1 MKKLLSI
8 IIALVSILGM
18 SSCSEEALD
27 VDTVNKQTILVFMP
41 WTGSSSGSGLYNNFV
56 NNLDSIKQGIVN
68 QKGLTNTRV
77 LVFISK
83 PNNMGGYDKSYLYEL
98 KYNATQKTVDMEELT
113 TYEGNSYATAEGI
126 TRLISDVK
134 SRAEALNYAMIIG
147 SHGCGWT
154 YVDDWKNYPYYAK
167 KHDGMMADDT
177 TESLA
182 KSTAAK
188 SNTPTTTPFAGWDTT
203 PTTRFLGSV
212 SLEDYAID
220 VPTLAQGIEASGTK
234 MQYILFDACYMSNV
248 ETAYELRNATN
259 YLVASASEILAIGM
273 PYASIWTSLNSA
285 TPNYSSIVSGF
296 NSFYSSFASPYGN
309 LAAIDC
315 RQMENLAK
323 VMKDINQKYPSID
336 SDKLAGVQKLGGF
349 QPTIFYDLG
358 NYIDSLVPTGYLK
371 EQFTNQLKLTVKASQ
386 STSKVLTALYSE
398 SQYID
403 INTFSGLT
411 ISDPSTHSAVIK
423 GREKTGWWKATHDE

>member
-8 IIALVSILGM
+8 IIAFVAILGM
-18 SSCSEEALD
+18 SSCSEEAVD

-41 WTGSSSGSGLYNNFV
+41 WTGSSSSSGLYNNFI

-83 PNNMGGYDKSYLYEL
+83 PSSTGGYGKSYLYEL
-98 KYNATQKTVDMEELT
+98 KYDTNQKTVDEVELN
-113 TYEGNSYATAEGI
+113 TYEGNSYTTAEGI
-126 TRLISDVK
+126 TSLINEVK

-154 YVDDWKNYPYYAK
+154 YVDDWKDYPYYAK
-167 KHDGMMADDT
+167 KYAGMMADDS
-177 TESLA
+177 TES
-182 KSTAAK
+182 SAAK
-188 SNTPTTTPFAGWDTT
+188 SSTPAASSPFDGWDTT

-212 SLEDYAID
+212 SQGDYAID
-220 VPTLAQGIEASGTK
+220 VPTLAQGIEASGIK
-234 MQYILFDACYMSNV
+234 MQYILLDACYMSNV

-259 YLVASASEILAIGM
+259 YLVASASEIMSIGM

-285 TPNYSSIVSGF
+285 APNYSGIVSGF
-296 NSFYSSFASPYGN
+296 NTFYSSYEYPYGN

-315 RQMENLAK
+315 RQMEKLAA
-323 VMKDINQKYPSID
+323 VMKDINQKYPTID

-358 NYIDSLVPTGYLK
+358 NYIDSLVPTGYMK

-386 STSKVLTALYSE
+386 STSKVLTALYSDNE
-398 SQYID
+398 LID
-403 INTFSGLT
+403 VNTFSGLT
-411 ISDPSTHSAVIK
+411 ISDPSTHSAAVK
-423 GREKTGWWKATHDE
+423 GREKTGWWKATHNE